1 MMRSLLYFA
10 FAAVLCS
17 GFVQADESAVRHK
30 LFSEDGWVAYQIPM
44 IEGAGSPC
52 CWSGKVGGDFHK
64 AGCNLDLREGS
75 TLSDRSTSGSSSELS
90 VYWHVLDGKPDQV
103 RAYAADCPVKT
114 EVPIRWIKPMQSRD
128 SIDLLADWTRQNNV
142 SRDEGESGLVALAWH
157 ADAYATDV
165 LIGFADGVG
174 EEERRKHAI
183 FWLGQTRGVPGVEF
197 VEKLAIAD
205 PSPDLREHA
214 VFSLSQSNVI
224 DAYERVRSI
233 AKREESSE
241 VRGKTYFWM
250 AQMNNPRAQADI
262 IAALDR
268 ETSEDAR
275 DQAIFALSQLG
286 DDKATSALIA
296 VVRGKYPR
304 LVKEKALFWLGQ
316 AGTDEGMRFLDE
328 MLAR

>member
-1 MMRSLLYFA
+1 MMRSLLVFA
-10 FAAVLCS
+10 FASVLCGGS
-17 GFVQADESAVRHK
+17 AKADDSALRQQLTSK
-30 LFSEDGWVAYQIPM
+30 NGWVAYQVPM

-52 CWSGKVGGDFHK
+52 CWSGNVDGDFHK
-64 AGCNLDLREGS
+64 TGCNLDSREGS
-75 TLSDRSTSGSSSELS
+75 TISDRSESGSPSELS

-103 RAYAADCPVKT
+103 RAYAADCPIKSQI
-114 EVPIRWIKPMQSRD
+114 PIRWIKPMQSRE
-128 SIDLLADWTRQNNV
+128 SIDLLADWTRQNNL

-157 ADAYATDV
+157 ADTYATDV
-165 LIGFADGVG
+165 LIGFADGAG
-174 EEERRKHAI
+174 EAERRKHAI
-183 FWLGQTRGVPGVEF
+183 FWLGQTRGVPGADF
-197 VEKLAIAD
+197 VEKLATAN
-205 PSPDLREHA
+205 PSADLREHA
-214 VFSLSQSNVI
+214 VFSLSQSNVD

-233 AKREESSE
+233 AKHEASSE
-241 VRGKTYFWM
+241 VRGKAFFWM
-250 AQMNNPRAQADI
+250 AQMKDPRAQADI

-275 DQAIFALSQLG
+275 DQAVFALSQLG

-304 LVKEKALFWLGQ
+304 LVKEKALFWLDQ